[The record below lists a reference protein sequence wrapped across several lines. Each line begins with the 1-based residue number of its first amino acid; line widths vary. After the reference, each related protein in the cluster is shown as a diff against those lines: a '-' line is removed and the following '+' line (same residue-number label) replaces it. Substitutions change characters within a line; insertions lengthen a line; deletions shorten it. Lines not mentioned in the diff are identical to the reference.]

1 MMILNDD
8 IKLQIV
14 ELSKRVTSYNKK
26 LKRTLLLALL
36 TGFTS
41 FACFSLKS
49 LFNIE
54 LSDID
59 IPSSLISSY
68 DGKFG
73 SLNSVTSGVSSA
85 ISILK
90 YLGLLGIPLFIMM
103 IIKNGT
109 GALALAL
116 PAGLVTVF
124 SFVGASLI
132 EDPSPSFENNYINS
146 IMQKV
151 VNYPAN
157 EPLSTQYIDLL
168 NKTDERYVLAQAAIL
183 SNSNFPASFFKSVS
197 TEIKANGKFIPTD
210 EAIYSIETSAYGKP
224 QTPRVVERAEKIA
237 TYRSILDL
245 AGHASI
251 GSFVS
256 FLLFGTGLSL
266 IRRSIRN
273 RLDKINNLINTVQN
287 EQGAQ

>member
-26 LKRTLLLALL
+26 LKRTLLIALL
-36 TGFTS
+36 TGFAS
-41 FACFSLKS
+41 IACFSLKS

-73 SLNSVTSGVSSA
+73 SLNSVVSSA

-90 YLGLLGIPLFIMM
+90 YFGLLGIPLFIMM

-116 PAGLVTVF
+116 PAGTVAVF

-146 IMQKV
+146 VMQKI

-157 EPLSTQYIDLL
+157 EQLSTHYIDLL

-224 QTPRVVERAEKIA
+224 QTPKVVERAEKIA

-273 RLDKINNLINTVQN
+273 RLDKIYSLIDTSNDEHGDQ
-287 EQGAQ
+287 